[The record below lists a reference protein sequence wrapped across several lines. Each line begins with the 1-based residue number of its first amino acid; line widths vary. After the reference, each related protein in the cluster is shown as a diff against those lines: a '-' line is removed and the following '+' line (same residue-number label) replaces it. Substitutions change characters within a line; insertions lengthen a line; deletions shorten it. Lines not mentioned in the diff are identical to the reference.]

1 MGEGQ
6 MKVTADSNVLIRAA
20 VQDDLHQARRAAKIL
35 AEADLIAV
43 PVPVLCEFVWV
54 LRRGYKKSAADV
66 SDAIRRLVRSAN
78 VVMNR
83 PAVEAGVS
91 ALDADGDFAD
101 GAIAYEGEW
110 LGAEEFV
117 SFDSKAVSLLQAQ
130 GSRARL
136 LL

>member
-1 MGEGQ
+1 
-6 MKVTADSNVLIRAA
+6 MKVTADTNVLIRAA

-35 AEADLIAV
+35 AEADIVAV

-54 LRRGYKKSAADV
+54 LRRGYRKSATDV
-66 SDAIRRLVRSAN
+66 SDAIRRLMRSPN

-83 PAVEAGVS
+83 TAVEAGLS
-91 ALDADGDFAD
+91 ALDAGGDFGD
-101 GAIAYEGEW
+101 GVIAHEGEW

-136 LL
+136 LS

>member
-20 VQDDLHQARRAAKIL
+20 VQDDLHQARRAEKTL

-66 SDAIRRLVRSAN
+66 SNAIRLLMRSAN

-83 PAVEAGVS
+83 PAVEAGLS
-91 ALDADGDFAD
+91 ALDAGGDFAD
-101 GAIAYEGEW
+101 GVIAYEGEW

-130 GSRARL
+130 GGRARL
-136 LL
+136 LS

>member
-1 MGEGQ
+1 
-6 MKVTADSNVLIRAA
+6 MKVTADTNVLIRAA
-20 VQDDLHQARRAAKIL
+20 VQDDLHQARRAAKVL
-35 AEADLIAV
+35 GEADLVAV

-66 SDAIRRLVRSAN
+66 SDAIRRLMRSAN

-83 PAVEAGVS
+83 TAVEAGLS
-91 ALDADGDFAD
+91 ALDAGGDFAD
-101 GAIAYEGEW
+101 GVIAYEGEW

-130 GSRARL
+130 GGHARL
-136 LL
+136 LS

>member
-1 MGEGQ
+1 
-6 MKVTADSNVLIRAA
+6 MKLTADSNVLIRAA

-54 LRRGYKKSAADV
+54 LLRGYKKSAADV

-83 PAVEAGVS
+83 PAVDAGLS
-91 ALDADGDFAD
+91 ALDAGGDFAD

-136 LL
+136 LT

>member
-1 MGEGQ
+1 

-20 VQDDLHQARRAAKIL
+20 VQGDLHQARRAAKTL

-66 SDAIRRLVRSAN
+66 SVAIRRLMRSAN

-83 PAVEAGVS
+83 PAIEAGLA
-91 ALDADGDFAD
+91 ALDAGGDFAD
-101 GAIAYEGEW
+101 GVIAYEGKW

-130 GSRARL
+130 GGRARL
-136 LL
+136 LS

>member
-1 MGEGQ
+1 

-20 VQDDLHQARRAAKIL
+20 VQDDLQQARRAAKIL

-54 LRRGYKKSAADV
+54 LRRGHKKSAADI
-66 SDAIRRLVRSAN
+66 SDSIRRLMASAR

-83 PAVEAGVS
+83 PAVEAGLS
-91 ALDADGDFAD
+91 ALDAGGDFAD
-101 GAIAYEGEW
+101 GVIAYEGEW

-117 SFDSKAVSLLQAQ
+117 SFDSRAVSLLQEQ

-136 LL
+136 LS

>member
-1 MGEGQ
+1 MGESQ

-54 LRRGYKKSAADV
+54 LRRGYKRSAADV
-66 SDAIRRLVRSAN
+66 SDAIRRLMRSVN
-78 VVMNR
+78 VSMNR
-83 PAVEAGVS
+83 PAVEAGLS
-91 ALDADGDFAD
+91 ALDAGGNFAD
-101 GAIAYEGEW
+101 GVIAYEGEW

-136 LL
+136 LS

>member
-1 MGEGQ
+1 
-6 MKVTADSNVLIRAA
+6 MKVTADTNVLIRAA

-35 AEADLIAV
+35 AEADLVAV

-54 LRRGYKKSAADV
+54 LRRGYKKSATDV
-66 SDAIRRLVRSAN
+66 SDAIRRLMRSAN

-83 PAVEAGVS
+83 TAVEAGLS
-91 ALDADGDFAD
+91 ALDAGGDFAD
-101 GAIAYEGEW
+101 GVIAYEGEW

-117 SFDSKAVSLLQAQ
+117 SFDSKAVSLLQGQ

-136 LL
+136 LS

>member
-35 AEADLIAV
+35 AKADLIAV

-66 SDAIRRLVRSAN
+66 SDAIRRLMRSAN
-78 VVMNR
+78 VTMNR
-83 PAVEAGVS
+83 PAVEAGLS
-91 ALDADGDFAD
+91 ALDAGGDFAD
-101 GAIAYEGEW
+101 GVISYEGEW

-130 GSRARL
+130 GSHARL
-136 LL
+136 LS